1 MGLFSYLFGSDNTR
15 HLKKVEKIVDKIEEK
30 SDYYKNLTDE
40 ECLLCAYRKRNK
52 DIGFKI
58 EGE

>member
-1 MGLFSYLFGSDNTR
+1 MRKEIEARLMNEYYPNRNQLSLFSEDN
-15 HLKKVEKIVDKIEEK
+15 L
-30 SDYYKNLTDE
+30 SSE

-58 EGE
+58 EEE